1 MKKNLFVLPIFG
13 MLFTSCEKDE
23 NIEDLKEPQS
33 QQKSLMMS
41 GFHLETIDNGS
52 DGQILFFDSAEAYYN
67 VQENLFNQPNAYID
81 SYQDQIPTDL
91 NDDQLE
97 EYLNGINYNEDAI
110 YEGFEQSLGFNS
122 FRVKLNNDIDLWLD
136 IQTNPDM
143 MINEENDPDN
153 NTLVLESDRAL
164 YNMGGEVVVLDS
176 LQNPVIYKAFDWGH
190 LAVENFDTDVIKIIN
205 TENLK
210 TIEDIQLR
218 FTGKSNI
225 KFKIDNP
232 FPVGNCSQ
240 GNIKNKQHF
249 YSPNNKHNVKSII
262 KNKKALFPGNGYPD
276 RLIIKTK
283 GYLWKRGKWRNR
295 AVWLVSGFTSK
306 KNQGNHSITWW
317 NTGCTG
323 TGQTQLFPARTK
335 CVAKYEYDG
344 GNPKG
349 SNIVYIDNT
358 LYAYHGQGTFTFT
371 VDFYPGHEA
380 YTITY

>member
-1 MKKNLFVLPIFG
+1 MKKILFVLPIFG

-23 NIEDLKEPQS
+23 NIEDVKESQS

-41 GFHLETIDNGS
+41 GFHLETIDNGL

-67 VQENLFNQPNAYID
+67 VQENLFNQSNAYID

-190 LAVENFDTDVIKIIN
+190 LAVENFDTDVVKIIN

-210 TIEDIQLR
+210 TIEDVQLR
-218 FTGKSNI
+218 FIGKSNI
-225 KFKIDNP
+225 KFKLDVSNIETP
-232 FPVGNCSQ
+232 CQKSG
-240 GNIKNKQHF
+240 IKNKQHF

-262 KNKKALFPGNGYPD
+262 KKRETPFDSSGKHDHL
-276 RLIIKTK
+276 LIKTK

-295 AVWLVSGFTSK
+295 AVWLVAGFTSK
-306 KNQGNHSITWW
+306 RNQHDLPISWW
-317 NTGCTG
+317 IDQCSSDAK
-323 TGQTQLFPARTK
+323 TQLYKARTK
-335 CVAKYEYDG
+335 C
-344 GNPKG
+344 
-349 SNIVYIDNT
+349 
-358 LYAYHGQGTFTFT
+358 
-371 VDFYPGHEA
+371 
-380 YTITY
+380 

>member
-1 MKKNLFVLPIFG
+1 MKKILFVLPIFG

-81 SYQDQIPTDL
+81 SYQDQIPTYL

-97 EYLNGINYNEDAI
+97 EYLNDINYNEDAI

-122 FRVKLNNDIDLWLD
+122 FRV
-136 IQTNPDM
+136 
-143 MINEENDPDN
+143 
-153 NTLVLESDRAL
+153 
-164 YNMGGEVVVLDS
+164 
-176 LQNPVIYKAFDWGH
+176 
-190 LAVENFDTDVIKIIN
+190 
-205 TENLK
+205 
-210 TIEDIQLR
+210 
-218 FTGKSNI
+218 
-225 KFKIDNP
+225 
-232 FPVGNCSQ
+232 
-240 GNIKNKQHF
+240 
-249 YSPNNKHNVKSII
+249 VKSII
-262 KNKKALFPGNGYPD
+262 KNKKALFPGNGFPD

-371 VDFYPGHEA
+371 VDFYPDHEA